1 MAESLSSPSGKAGLP
16 PGALV
21 HVGAQPQ
28 TAGRVTLISYGPD
41 HCIEREV
48 HTVDDIL
55 AGRREGDTAWVHCE
69 GLDIAPLLSEIG
81 ARFQVHP
88 LVLEDILNT
97 HQRPKFEEIDNCLF
111 IVLKTLRVD
120 GSQAVQHE
128 QISLLV
134 FPGLLI
140 TFRERRDD
148 LFDSLS
154 QRLVQGRGRIRNLG
168 SDYLAYVVMDSV
180 VDRYFTL
187 TDALEETIE
196 AVEAHLLGRPR
207 AQTFATIQRLRREL
221 VFIRKAIVPLR
232 ELLTA
237 LLRSDTELIGA
248 KTGPY
253 FRDVFDHVIRVIET
267 LDSYRDLIN
276 GMLEIYLSAV
286 SNRMNEVMKV
296 LTIISTIFI
305 PLSFIAGIYGMN
317 FEHMP
322 ELAWRFGYPLVWL
335 IFLAVAATMLLFFR
349 RRKWI

>member
-69 GLDIAPLLSEIG
+69 GLDIAALLSEIG

-296 LTIISTIFI
+296 LTVFATIFI
-305 PLSFIAGIYGMN
+305 PLTFLVGIYGMN
-317 FEHMP
+317 FDYMP
-322 ELAWRFGYPLVWL
+322 ELRWKWSYPILW
-335 IFLAVAATMLLFFR
+335 LLFFLIPAGLLLWFR
-349 RRKWI
+349 KRKWL